1 MPGCASVIQE
11 PIVNSPAASFCLSD
25 FAGTEAG
32 FYGARGAG
40 ANAPGLNYA
49 LQMATPKILVTTS
62 SFSSAAD
69 TELAQL
75 RGAGYEIVLN
85 PHRRR
90 LSEDEAQA
98 LLAPDVVGMIAGVE
112 PLTRRVLSGAK
123 GLKVISRCGIGLD
136 GVDLEAARDFGIEVL
151 NTPDAPSGAVAEL
164 TLGLTLAVLRKIA
177 LADRQVRAGQWRSQ
191 MGRLL
196 SAQVAG
202 VVGYGRIGRRVAAL
216 FGAFGCRVLAC
227 DPVAT
232 TAAPGIT
239 LCGLDE
245 LLAQAD
251 IVSLHLPIAPDTVRL
266 IDAARIARMKKGAVL
281 VNVSRGGLVDE
292 AALHQALVAGH
303 LGGAALD
310 VFEQEPYAG
319 PLTDVDQVVLTAH
332 MGSATEESRAVMEKE
347 AASNLVRGLAAK
359 GLMMPTRNG

>member
-1 MPGCASVIQE
+1 
-11 PIVNSPAASFCLSD
+11 
-25 FAGTEAG
+25 
-32 FYGARGAG
+32 
-40 ANAPGLNYA
+40 
-49 LQMATPKILVTTS
+49 MAKILITTS

-75 RGAGYEIVLN
+75 RGAGYEVVLN

-90 LSEDEAQA
+90 LSEDEAHA
-98 LLAPDVVGMIAGVE
+98 LLSADVAGMIAGVE
-112 PLTRRVLSGAK
+112 PLTRRVLAGAK
-123 GLKVISRCGIGLD
+123 GLKVVSRCGIGLD
-136 GVDLEAARDFGIEVL
+136 SVDLEAARELGIEIL
-151 NTPDAPSGAVAEL
+151 NTPDAPSSAVAEI
-164 TLGLTLAVLRKIA
+164 TVGLTLTVLRKIA
-177 LADRQVRAGQWRSQ
+177 LADRQVRAGQWRSL

-202 VVGYGRIGRRVAAL
+202 VVGYGRIGRRVATL

-232 TAAPGIT
+232 TVAPGVT

-245 LLAQAD
+245 LLVQSD
-251 IVSLHLPIAPDTVRL
+251 IVSLHLPIGPDTAKL
-266 IDAARIARMKKGAVL
+266 MSAARIAQMKKGAVL

-310 VFEQEPYAG
+310 VFEKEPYAG
-319 PLTDVDQVVLTAH
+319 PLAALDQVVLTAH
-332 MGSATEESRAVMEKE
+332 MGSAAEESRAIMEKE

-359 GLMMPTRNG
+359 GLMNPARNG

>member
-1 MPGCASVIQE
+1 M
-11 PIVNSPAASFCLSD
+11 
-25 FAGTEAG
+25 
-32 FYGARGAG
+32 
-40 ANAPGLNYA
+40 
-49 LQMATPKILVTTS
+49 PKILITTS

-69 TELAQL
+69 AELGQL

-123 GLKVISRCGIGLD
+123 GLKVVSRCGIGLD
-136 GVDLEAARDFGIEVL
+136 SVDLEAARELGIEVL

-164 TLGLTLAVLRKIA
+164 TIGVTLAVLRKIA
-177 LADRQVRAGQWRSQ
+177 LADRQVRAGQWRPQ

-202 VVGYGRIGRRVAAL
+202 VIGYGRIGRKVAAL
-216 FGAFGCRVLAC
+216 FAAFGCRVLAC
-227 DPVAT
+227 DPAAKSAAKGV
-232 TAAPGIT
+232 APGVA

-245 LLAQAD
+245 LLVQAD
-251 IVSLHLPIAPDTVRL
+251 IVSLHLPIGPDTARL
-266 IDAARIARMKKGAVL
+266 IDAARIARMKQGAVL

-292 AALHQALVAGH
+292 AALHEALVQGR

-310 VFEQEPYAG
+310 VFEQEPYSG
-319 PLTDVDQVVLTAH
+319 PLAALDQVVLTAH
-332 MGSATEESRAVMEKE
+332 MGSAAEESRAVMERE
-347 AASNLVRGLAAK
+347 AAANLVQALAAK
-359 GLMMPTRNG
+359 GLMLPARSR

>member
-1 MPGCASVIQE
+1 
-11 PIVNSPAASFCLSD
+11 
-25 FAGTEAG
+25 
-32 FYGARGAG
+32 
-40 ANAPGLNYA
+40 
-49 LQMATPKILVTTS
+49 MAKILITTS

-75 RGAGYEIVLN
+75 RGAGYEVVLN

-90 LSEDEAQA
+90 LSEDEAHA
-98 LLAPDVVGMIAGVE
+98 LLSADVAGMIAGVE
-112 PLTRRVLSGAK
+112 PLTRRVLAGAK
-123 GLKVISRCGIGLD
+123 GLKVVSRCGIGLD
-136 GVDLEAARDFGIEVL
+136 SVDLEAARELGIEIL
-151 NTPDAPSGAVAEL
+151 NTPDAPSSAVAEI
-164 TLGLTLAVLRKIA
+164 TVGLTLTVLRKIA
-177 LADRQVRAGQWRSQ
+177 LADRQVRAGQWRSL

-202 VVGYGRIGRRVAAL
+202 VVGYGRIGRRVATL

-232 TAAPGIT
+232 TAAPGVT

-245 LLAQAD
+245 LLVQSD
-251 IVSLHLPIAPDTVRL
+251 IVSLHLPIGPDTAKL
-266 IDAARIARMKKGAVL
+266 MSAARIAQMKKGAVL

-310 VFEQEPYAG
+310 VFEKEPYAG
-319 PLTDVDQVVLTAH
+319 PLAALDQVVLTAH
-332 MGSATEESRAVMEKE
+332 MGSAAEESRAIMEKE

-359 GLMMPTRNG
+359 GLMNPARNG